1 MSLRVPEGFLVA
13 GVHSRIK
20 RDPQKLDLSLVM
32 SERDATG
39 VGVFTQNL
47 VVGAPVV
54 VNRRRTPSPRIR
66 CVVINSGVA
75 NACTGERGLR
85 DAEQMAR
92 LAAAACA
99 AEEEQALVLSTGV
112 IGEFLPMDKIEQGIM
127 AAAVKLGRSEAALTS
142 AARGMMT
149 TDQGHKMAG
158 RTVRLSDGE
167 VQITGI
173 AKGAG
178 MIGPNMATMLGV
190 LMTDAAL
197 EPDVAQRVLKAA
209 ADESFNCISVDGHTS
224 TSDTVLLLANGAAGV
239 GPLAAGSDDLDRFL
253 AALMEVCVELAKA
266 VAADGEGASHLITIE
281 VGGCADRASAIQI
294 ARTVANSPL
303 VKTAVTGCDPNWGR
317 IVSAAGYAGVPF
329 DPAAMSLRLNGTL
342 LYQGGAPVE
351 FDAEAVS
358 RSMRESRDTL
368 VELSLGEGDAAA
380 RFWTSDLTA
389 EYIRINADYH
399 T

>member
-1 MSLRVPEGFLVA
+1 MSIRVPEGFLVA

-20 RDPQKLDLSLVM
+20 RDPRKLDLTLMM

-39 VGVFTQNL
+39 VGVYTQNL

-54 VNRRRTPSPRIR
+54 VSRRRTPSARIR
-66 CVVINSGVA
+66 CVVVNSGVA

-92 LAAAACA
+92 LAAAACGA
-99 AEEEQALVLSTGV
+99 AEEQALVLSTGV

-127 AAAVKLGRSEAALTS
+127 AAAVKLGRSDASLVS

-149 TDQGHKMAG
+149 TDQVHKLAG
-158 RTVRLSDGE
+158 RTVRLGAGE
-167 VQITGI
+167 VRITGI

-178 MIGPNMATMLGV
+178 MIGPNMATMLAV

-197 EPDVAQRVLKAA
+197 EPDVAQPALTAA
-209 ADESFNCISVDGHTS
+209 VDKSFNCISVDGHTS
-224 TSDTVLLLANGAAGV
+224 TSDTVLLLAGGAAG
-239 GPLAAGSDDLDRFL
+239 GAPLRAESDDLARFG
-253 AALMEVCVELAKA
+253 AALEEVCTELAKS
-266 VAADGEGASHLITIE
+266 VAADGEGASHLITID
-281 VGGCADRASAIQI
+281 VTGCADRTAGLQI
-294 ARTVANSPL
+294 ARTIANSPL
-303 VKTAVTGCDPNWGR
+303 VKTAVAGCDPNWGR

-329 DPAAMSLRLNGTL
+329 DPASLRLRLNGTL
-342 LYQGGAPVE
+342 LYERGAPVA

-358 RSMRESRDTL
+358 RSMRRSRDTL
-368 VELSLGEGDAAA
+368 VELSLGEGDAAV